1 MARDQIEPTAATRQ
15 AADFTASST
24 TPGVSP
30 DSATIEQAGVEA
42 SPPRRQKS
50 KLQLL
55 LAALRQPGRAW
66 PFFRAKW
73 ALRRCDSVG
82 PWPRLFGRVLVRNHG
97 RITIG
102 ERLLMYGGTVRG
114 ELVTAPGGVIEIG
127 DRVFINYGVSISAH
141 QLVKIGNR
149 CQIGNYTL
157 IMDNDY
163 HQIGDKT
170 MLGQSKPIILE
181 DDVWLGARVIVLKG
195 VRIGQGAV
203 IGAGSV
209 VTRDIPPRSV
219 AVGQP
224 ARVIKTF

>member
-1 MARDQIEPTAATRQ
+1 MAHDQLEHTAA
-15 AADFTASST
+15 A
-24 TPGVSP
+24 
-30 DSATIEQAGVEA
+30 QAGVA
-42 SPPRRQKS
+42 PAVQSNAAAPAAPRQKS
-50 KLQLL
+50 LARLL

-66 PFFRAKW
+66 PLLRAKY
-73 ALRRCDSVG
+73 ALRRCTQVG
-82 PWPRLFGRVLVRNHG
+82 PWPRLFGRVMVKNHG

-102 ERLLMYGGTVRG
+102 ERLLLYGGTVRG

-141 QLVKIGNR
+141 TLVKIGHR
-149 CQIGNYTL
+149 CQIGNYSL
-157 IMDNDY
+157 LMDNDY
-163 HQIGDKT
+163 HQAGDKT
-170 MLGQSKPIILE
+170 MLGHSKPIILE

-195 VRIGQGAV
+195 VTIGQGAV

-224 ARVIKTF
+224 ARVVKTF